1 MADIYTYVGTSIDN
15 ATATWVTSVSSRLV
29 GGITPIVLLVL
40 TVWVMWYGYRVM
52 TGLTES
58 PVMNFLLTAIKI
70 SLVLGIALGVGNY
83 QSMIVGGVQD
93 FINGMA
99 QIFWPSSTSLYS
111 ALDTFNQTG
120 ANLGMALWDRGSQ
133 SLPWGGWS
141 DVFAGSVVLISGGLV
156 AVFTLV
162 VMLVAKMALVF
173 LLAVGPAFIACLA
186 FPTVA
191 PYFDKWVS
199 KVLNYA
205 FLQAMLVGACGLFMQ
220 IAQYFTDHMST
231 SMTSG
236 NTSQL
241 GDAFDLLAVCAVLA
255 VVIWQ
260 LPHITSGLVGG
271 MALDHGLGMARQAMG
286 NWSAGIPQVQPSKQ
300 SSSGGDRGGA
310 VVGSNSSS
318 DSSGGVP
325 AYRRASTLAHQQSTD
340 RTTSAASTGSGQSS
354 AYRRKP
360 GSNA

>member
-286 NWSAGIPQVQPSKQ
+286 NWSAGVPQVQSIKQ
-300 SSSGGDRGGA
+300 SSSGVDRGGA
-310 VVGSNSSS
+310 VVGSNSSA
-318 DSSGGVP
+318 DRSGGVP
-325 AYRRASTLAHQQSTD
+325 AFRRASTLAHQQGTD